1 MDADGAGQRD
11 MWRSYPDMFAS
22 AANYLARS
30 GWRRGWNWGREVIL
44 PDGFN
49 IEQAGLGVRK
59 PIADWRRLGV
69 RRIADSGRLSAN
81 TRGRPNCS
89 RPALGTVAVLRAQ
102 SSLQASRPSRP
113 NSKRVASRCAGALWC
128 RGDCLQGSLGDRE
141 PPPYAEPRR
150 CPVDGSILRGRS
162 CPGALA
168 SSRGTRSG

>member
-1 MDADGAGQRD
+1 MVPRCGNSTSWTDDERARD
-11 MWRSYPDMFAS
+11 PSSRWGWLGMRES
-22 AANYLARS
+22 S
-30 GWRRGWNWGREVIL
+30 GSLSRGSV
-44 PDGFN
+44 D
-49 IEQAGLGVRK
+49 RK
-59 PIADWRRLGV
+59 PHCTAGPATSRLRRASPSWLGV